1 MATNVIMPK
10 LGMTMT
16 EGTIIKWHKKVGD
29 AIEEGLRNIYI
40 IKDTK
45 DGFKCCVFL
54 CLQFEVFFVAP
65 NPVRQECL

>member
-29 AIEEGLRNIYI
+29 AIAVSYTHL
-40 IKDTK
+40 T
-45 DGFKCCVFL
+45 L
-54 CLQFEVFFVAP
+54 P
-65 NPVRQECL
+65 TM